1 MRVDSGPR
9 FGWRIALL
17 FGVLAGML
25 AGLAALMVAPDPV
38 SDVADGDRTLVG
50 FYEAE
55 HQSGTTYRWSTPE
68 AALVWYGFDGRP
80 ALLRLRLVSQ
90 RPAGATPPVVRLV
103 DADRSIGPFRLTDQW
118 RQYHVLVPTR
128 AADETGLALQIAPFE
143 VPGDA
148 RVLGLALSAARARA
162 LGPVP
167 AQGLRVLFLA
177 TLPLLLGLVLW
188 RCAAP
193 RWPGVGLSAA
203 ALLLSAGLAWWP
215 AQGGLW
221 LPTLGWPW
229 WPTLPLALAL
239 GWPWVQRGTRGAA
252 AVLQRHPARARIG
265 AVLTLVLALAALRL
279 GLVLAAPLLA
289 AAALSLALLARPS
302 TWRPLPATWRDG
314 AIVGALT
321 LLALVLRLLWLE
333 TLPVGL
339 WRDEARHAMLALLIW
354 TNPDVRPVYVVSGAD
369 LPALLFYLMAPVMGW
384 LGPGVASARLVS
396 AVCGALT
403 VPALWWAA
411 RPLIGARGALL
422 AAGIISAA
430 SWSLTMS
437 RWAFPATLDQVLTL
451 SAVGLAWR
459 ALAPDAGTARRFALL
474 VPGAVAGAAAVYAY
488 HTGRMAPL
496 VLLVVVVLRLGAD
509 RTAWRRALPA
519 LCAAGVAAVLVLT
532 PLLQFLATNW
542 DGYNRRVAMVALLEQ
557 ASAERHAPL
566 AMILGNLVPHL
577 EMWHV
582 AGDRNGR
589 HHAPGAPLLDPVAG
603 ALFAVGI
610 ALLALRR
617 ERLSLLLGAWLV
629 VGLLPGILSAN
640 APHAMRSLGALAP
653 AAIIAALALDR
664 LAPRRRL
671 AVPLLAGGALWSIVL
686 VFALMPGD
694 TRVVREFEQADT
706 LAGRISR
713 AAAAADVPVCL
724 DTRLTRRSDVLTFL
738 TDGLTVGAFD
748 GLACDGTTPRI
759 VILSPTRDAVAR
771 AAASA
776 ALAVSD
782 PSVRTIEDV
791 GGKPLL
797 VIAVADEAAGRVVG
811 QITP

>member
-1 MRVDSGPR
+1 MHDVAGPR
-9 FGWRIALL
+9 FGWRAALVC
-17 FGVLAGML
+17 GVLAGML
-25 AGLAALMVAPDPV
+25 AGLAALIAVPDPV

-50 FYEAE
+50 FYDAE

-80 ALLRLRLVSQ
+80 ALLELRLVSQ
-90 RPAGATPPVVRLV
+90 RPADAAPPELRLV
-103 DADRSIGPFRLTDQW
+103 DADRGIGPFRLTDQW
-118 RQYHVLVPTR
+118 RRYHVLVPTR
-128 AADETGLALQIAPFE
+128 AVDETGLALQIAPFA

-177 TLPLLLGLVLW
+177 TLPLLVGLLLW
-188 RCAAP
+188 RCAVP
-193 RWPGVGLSAA
+193 RRVGIGVSIAIV
-203 ALLLSAGLAWWP
+203 LLSAGLAWWP

-229 WPTLPLALAL
+229 WPTVPLALL
-239 GWPWVQRGTRGAA
+239 VGWPRLRRGGHAVA
-252 AVLQRHPARARIG
+252 AVLRRHPTRTRIVAALALVL
-265 AVLTLVLALAALRL
+265 AVASLRLGLALAAP
-279 GLVLAAPLLA
+279 VLA
-289 AAALSLALLARPS
+289 AAALGLALVARS
-302 TWRPLPATWRDG
+302 SARDSLSATWRDG
-314 AIVGALT
+314 AVVGALT

-354 TNPDVRPVYVVSGAD
+354 TNPDFRPVYVVSGAD

-411 RPLIGARGALL
+411 RPLIGPRGALF

-451 SAVGLAWR
+451 SAVGLVWR
-459 ALAPDAGTARRFALL
+459 ALAPDASPARRVALL
-474 VPGAVAGAAAVYAY
+474 VPGAIAGAAAVYAY

-519 LCAAGVAAVLVLT
+519 LGAAGVAALLVLT

-557 ASAERHAPL
+557 SSAERHAPL

-577 EMWHV
+577 EMWHI

-617 ERLSLLLGAWLV
+617 ERLTLVLGAWLV
-629 VGLLPGILSAN
+629 IGLLPGILSAN

-664 LAPRRRL
+664 LTPQLRL
-671 AVPLLAGGALWSIVL
+671 AAPLLAAGALWSLAL
-686 VFALMPGD
+686 VFVLMPGD

-713 AAAAADVPVCL
+713 AAATADMPVCL

-738 TDGLTVGAFD
+738 TSDLTVGAFD
-748 GLACDGTTPRI
+748 GLACDGATPRI
-759 VILSPTRDAVAR
+759 VIVSPTRDATAL
-771 AAASA
+771 AAART
-776 ALAVSD
+776 ALAAPAASM
-782 PSVRTIEDV
+782 RTIEDV

-797 VIAVADEAAGRVVG
+797 VIAVADDDAARVVR